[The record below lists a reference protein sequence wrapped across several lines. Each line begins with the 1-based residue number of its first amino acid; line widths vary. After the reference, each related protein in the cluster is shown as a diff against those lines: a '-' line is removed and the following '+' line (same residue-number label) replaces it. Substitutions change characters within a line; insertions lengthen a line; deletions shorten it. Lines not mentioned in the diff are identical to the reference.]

1 MICIFMR
8 FRLFLFCLIS
18 TFVSL
23 SAQLPEL
30 RVRYFSRTDGL
41 MSAYVNHVT
50 QDSTGYIW
58 IATREGLYRY
68 DSYSFS
74 VYLSKTDDSTTTPGN
89 VINYL
94 FVDSKDRLWVATNA
108 GICYFNKETYSFI
121 RIAQQKNPAGLASL
135 NISKKLE
142 DNSCNTLMN
151 ADNI

>member
-18 TFVSL
+18 TFSSL

-50 QDSTGYIW
+50 QDSTGFIW
-58 IATREGLYRY
+58 VATREGLYRY
-68 DSYSFS
+68 DGYSFTN
-74 VYLSKTDDSTTTPGN
+74 YRSKSADSSTITSN

-94 FVDSKDRLWVATNA
+94 FEDSKDRL
-108 GICYFNKETYSFI
+108 
-121 RIAQQKNPAGLASL
+121 
-135 NISKKLE
+135 
-142 DNSCNTLMN
+142 
-151 ADNI
+151 